1 MIGAIGNR
9 QQLQIVSSGYSS
21 NGYESVVTAPTN
33 QQLLVHS
40 FSAAN
45 GSSGARDLGLG
56 IKFANGNWDLWRLA
70 ATDVEE
76 TDNIQNGTDVNLF
89 STTNNDG
96 FMIQAKE
103 KFSLAMFNVSQ
114 AETGAPVY
122 TYEYYNGSTWS
133 TLTLRNIID
142 YTTTGKKVIA
152 FSPPIDWVVGDGSE
166 GGASDL
172 YSVRVLATTAPSQ
185 AVQADSM
192 FVAKFI
198 VYREDVPAK
207 GQLQVVFDTRPLLL
221 EQGETL
227 VPYFESTSAG
237 NVVEASYQFNG

>member
-9 QQLQIVSSGYSS
+9 QQLQIVSSGYGS
-21 NGYESVVTAPTN
+21 NAYEGIVTVPTN

-45 GSSGARDLGLG
+45 GSSSAKDLGLAIRLAPG
-56 IKFANGNWDLWRLA
+56 HWSLWRLA
-70 ATDVEE
+70 ATDVDE

-96 FMIQAKE
+96 FLVQSRF
-103 KFSLAMFNVSQ
+103 KFSLIMFNVSQ
-114 AETGAPVY
+114 AETGSPTY
-122 TYEYYNGSTWS
+122 TYEYYNGSTWV
-133 TLTLRNIID
+133 TLTLRNTLT

-152 FSPPIDWVVGDGSE
+152 FNAPIDWEVGDGTE
-166 GGASDL
+166 GGDNTL
-172 YSVRVLATTAPSQ
+172 YSIRVLATTAPSQ

-192 FVAKFI
+192 FIGKLI
-198 VYREDVPAK
+198 VFREDVPSK
-207 GQLQVVFDTRPLLL
+207 GQLQVVFEAKPLLL

-227 VPYFESTSAG
+227 VPYFETVAAG